1 MPNMSY
7 CRFENTFGDL
17 IDCLENIT
25 EETNNRDEDYRKR
38 LVRLLVD
45 MVENCDDE
53 VALMSYLENE
63 F

>member
-7 CRFENTFGDL
+7 CRFENTFSDL

-53 VALMSYLENE
+53 VDLMSYLENE

>member
-25 EETNNRDEDYRKR
+25 EETNSRDEGYRKR
-38 LVRLLVD
+38 LVELLLN

-53 VALMSYLENE
+53 ADLMSYLENE